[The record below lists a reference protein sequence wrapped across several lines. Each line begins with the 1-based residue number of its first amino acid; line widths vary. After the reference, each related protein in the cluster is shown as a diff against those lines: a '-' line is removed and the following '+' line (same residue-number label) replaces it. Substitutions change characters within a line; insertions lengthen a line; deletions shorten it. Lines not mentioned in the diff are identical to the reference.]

1 MNPNNRS
8 TSVCA
13 CCYQFRV
20 AAGAIIHLHLGYY
33 TPALHLLP
41 RWLQGLLLSWDINH
55 HTPAAGAINY
65 HTPAAGAINYHTPAV
80 QLVAVPFAPV
90 WIRPLSVVR
99 YICVAPAISYYY
111 TPVS

>member
-1 MNPNNRS
+1 MNANNRS

-33 TPALHLLP
+33 TPALHLVP
-41 RWLQGLLLSWDINH
+41 RWLQGLLLSW
-55 HTPAAGAINY
+55 AVNY

-99 YICVAPAISYYY
+99 YICFAPDINHY
-111 TPVS
+111 